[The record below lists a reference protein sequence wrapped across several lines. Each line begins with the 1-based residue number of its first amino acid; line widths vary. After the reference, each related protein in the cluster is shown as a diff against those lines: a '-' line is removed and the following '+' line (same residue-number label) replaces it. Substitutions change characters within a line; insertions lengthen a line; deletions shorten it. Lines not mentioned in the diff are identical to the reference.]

1 MLIQYN
7 IEPMGKPRMTQRDK
21 WDKRPCVVRYWQFCE
36 EVRTAGIKIPE
47 NGVAIVFRIPM
58 PKSWSNKK
66 RAEMMGKPH
75 QQKPDIDNL
84 LKGLLDAALEEDCRV
99 YHVGS
104 VMKEWSDHGGITIW
118 HE

>member
-1 MLIQYN
+1 MLMRYN

-21 WDKRPCVVRYWQFCE
+21 WKKRPCVVKYRQFCD
-36 EVRTAGIKIPE
+36 EVRAAEIKIPE
-47 NGVAIVFRIPM
+47 SGVTIVFKISM

-66 RAEMMGKPH
+66 RDQMRGQPH

-104 VMKEWSDHGGITIW
+104 ITKEWSDRGGIVIW